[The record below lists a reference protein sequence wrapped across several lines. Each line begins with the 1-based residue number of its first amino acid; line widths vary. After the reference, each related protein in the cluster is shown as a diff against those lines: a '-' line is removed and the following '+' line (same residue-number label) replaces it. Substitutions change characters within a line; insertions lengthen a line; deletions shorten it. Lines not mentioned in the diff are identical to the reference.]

1 LAAEIKGP
9 GKILIFLIGL
19 GLLAYAG
26 VKYGWFK
33 RFQGS
38 ASTPAGSSATEQR
51 GSSKGQVKID
61 FLYTTEKEAWLKAA
75 VEDFQKKEP
84 NIAVNLQP
92 TGSIESVRT
101 LSEGTAKPTIWSPAD
116 EAAINLLDTEWTLAR
131 GRSLI
136 EKKGDLAPQ
145 PLVLTPL
152 VVIAWEERA
161 KLLSSKGEGPADFKT
176 LHSLA
181 TSPKGWMSVGGPSEW
196 GYVKLGHT
204 APNSSN
210 SGLQTLIL
218 MAYSFTSKR
227 ANLRPADILD
237 DKFQKWMKEI
247 ETAVG
252 KFGNSSGTYMKEMVL
267 YGPSKYDIIFNYES
281 VAIGYMAAAEGRWG
295 SLSVFYPN
303 PTLWSN
309 HPLVFFSADWITP
322 EQQAAARKL
331 RDFLLSQPVQERAM
345 EFGFRPANP
354 DVKVLSSDPANPWNR
369 LKTAGIRVD
378 VPPVAEAPSGEV
390 TRLLL
395 ETWRRVV
402 EAPGR

>member
-1 LAAEIKGP
+1 VAEVKAP

-19 GLLAYAG
+19 GLLVYAAF
-26 VKYGWFK
+26 KYGWIK
-33 RFQGS
+33 RPQVGGS
-38 ASTPAGSSATEQR
+38 ASSSSASGPRPNPNAKVT
-51 GSSKGQVKID
+51 ID
-61 FLYTTEKEAWLKAA
+61 FLYTTEKEAWLKSA
-75 VEDFQKKEP
+75 VEEFQRQQP
-84 NIAVNLQP
+84 DIAVNLQP
-92 TGSIESVRT
+92 TGSIESVRN
-101 LSEGTAKPTIWSPAD
+101 LAEGAAKPTIWSPAD
-116 EAAINLLDTEWTLAR
+116 EAAINLLDTEWTLSR
-131 GRSLI
+131 GHSLI

-145 PLVLTPL
+145 PLVVTPL

-161 KLLSSKGEGPADFKT
+161 KLLSARGEGPADFKT
-176 LHSLA
+176 LHALA
-181 TSPKGWMSVGGPSEW
+181 MSPKGWTSVGGPSEW

-218 MAYSFTSKR
+218 MAYSYTGKR
-227 ANLRPADILD
+227 SNLRSADILD

-252 KFGNSSGTYMKEMVL
+252 KFGTSSGTYMKEMVL

-281 VAIGYMAAAEGRWG
+281 VAIGFMAAAEGRWG
-295 SLSVFYPN
+295 NLSVFYPN

-309 HPLVFFSADWITP
+309 HPLVFFSADWVSP
-322 EQQAAARKL
+322 DQLAAARKL
-331 RDFLLSQPVQERAM
+331 RDFLLSQPVQARAM
-345 EFGFRPANP
+345 EFGFRPSNP

-369 LKTAGIRVD
+369 LKSAGVRVD
-378 VPPVAEAPSGEV
+378 VPPVADAPSGEV